1 MRFINGRF
9 VRVDVQ
15 TSQHKE
21 TEQSPAGVSHRSPA
35 KELFG

>member
-9 VRVDVQ
+9 VWVEAQ
-15 TSQHKE
+15 TPQRKE